1 MAEGYG
7 FGAEGDWKTCAFL
20 RTMKVIGH
28 GLKGGTSFME
38 DYTYHMHPS
47 GSLVLGAH
55 MLEICE
61 SIASGKPSLE
71 IHPLGIG
78 GKDDPARLVFDAP
91 AGPALNAS
99 LVDMGNRFRLIVNEV
114 DAVKPPKPLPKLP
127 VARAVWKCRPDFKT
141 ACGAWIRAGGAHH
154 TVFSYSVTAE
164 HLRDFAEIAGIEIV
178 MIDGGTRLAEFEKEL
193 RWNEAYF
200 QFAPSRGA

>member
-1 MAEGYG
+1 
-7 FGAEGDWKTCAFL
+7 
-20 RTMKVIGH
+20 
-28 GLKGGTSFME
+28 
-38 DYTYHMHPS
+38 
-47 GSLVLGAH
+47 

-78 GKDDPARLVFDAP
+78 GKEDPARLVFDAP

-99 LVDMGNRFRLIVNEV
+99 LVDLGNRFRLIVNEV
-114 DAVKPPKPLPKLP
+114 DAVKPPHGLPKLP

-141 ACGAWIRAGGAHH
+141 ACGAWIRAGGPHH

-164 HLRDFAEIAGIEIV
+164 HLRDFAEIAGIELV
-178 MIDGGTRLAEFEKEL
+178 LIDGATRLTEFEKEL